1 MKNSTLKRKLVMGS
15 KQSNF
20 PKDLKGEIFKALGL
34 PPQSEYSKKNDL
46 KYSSAESIDELLI
59 YYGEA
64 VLVAS
69 ASIIRRLKTPSPPG
83 LFLRIMSILKKD
95 YTDSYYYGFFNLVS
109 LGILF
114 VVNEANQYIKEHFK
128 DILSEQD
135 YQDITMN
142 SGVYFAELYGLHKNK
157 LKESEFQNVFFNHI
171 DFYHLNP
178 VDRNLDI
185 IDKMKAFYEE
195 HYLKNRKMD
204 SRSFAKFTS
213 MIGRKYHLSL
223 LDTGTFIGNYKR
235 LKKESGDR

>member
-1 MKNSTLKRKLVMGS
+1 MGS
-15 KQSNF
+15 KQNDF
-20 PKDLKGEIFKALGL
+20 PEDLKGEIFKALGL

-46 KYSSAESIDELLI
+46 KYSSADSIDELLI

-95 YTDSYYYGFFNLVS
+95 YTDRFYYGYFNLVS
-109 LGILF
+109 LAIIF
-114 VVNEANQYIKEHFK
+114 VVNEAKQYIKEQFK

-135 YQDITMN
+135 YQNIIFN
-142 SGVYFAELYGLHKNK
+142 SGVYFAELYGLPKNK
-157 LKESEFQNVFFNHI
+157 IRESEFQNILFHYI
-171 DFYHLNP
+171 DFYNLNP
-178 VDRNLDI
+178 VDRSLDI
-185 IDKMKAFYEE
+185 FNKMKEFYED

-204 SRSFAKFTS
+204 SKSFAKIAG
-213 MIGRKYHLSL
+213 MIVHKYHLSL

-235 LKKESGDR
+235 LKKESENR